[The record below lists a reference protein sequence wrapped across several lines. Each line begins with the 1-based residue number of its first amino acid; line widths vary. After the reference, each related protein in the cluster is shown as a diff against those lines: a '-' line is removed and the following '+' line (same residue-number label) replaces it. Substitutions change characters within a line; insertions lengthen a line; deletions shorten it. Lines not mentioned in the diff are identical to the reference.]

1 MIFREEFY
9 RMLLK
14 FIAVVIGLPIMGCS
28 LTITIALIRYGFQM
42 NNGPSD
48 DPYDQL
54 DADYEEYLKR
64 EEENRSNYR

>member
-28 LTITIALIRYGFQM
+28 LTITIALIRCGFQM
-42 NNGPSD
+42 NIGPSD